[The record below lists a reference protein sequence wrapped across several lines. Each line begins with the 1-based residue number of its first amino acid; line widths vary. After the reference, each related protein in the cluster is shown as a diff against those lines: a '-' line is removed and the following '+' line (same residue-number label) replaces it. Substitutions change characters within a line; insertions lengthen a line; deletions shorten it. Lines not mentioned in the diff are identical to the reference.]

1 MAHSFENENMKNEN
15 ACEVL
20 ENDTMEEE
28 YLQDYEINP
37 KPQTKSN

>member
-1 MAHSFENENMKNEN
+1 MAYFFENENMKSEN

-28 YLQDYEINP
+28 CLQDYELNP
-37 KPQTKSN
+37 SP